1 MTTYANIKLSEIYA
15 LYGNPF
21 SRGSCKKNFKEK
33 IIRKHFKKLNFEEI
47 IKNENIQQKHNV
59 EDNSQINFLSKN
71 ENGLILLRN
80 AFTLHN
86 NTKSKSFLKIEN
98 LFPKNENNIEN
109 KNNSR
114 VHLNTDTYSVSS
126 QKKRTQQELIRK
138 TRANFTSEEN
148 AENTKM
154 SSILVKKF
162 KENISRINHIN
173 NNNKEKFV

>member
-1 MTTYANIKLSEIYA
+1 MTTYANIKLSEIFA

-86 NTKSKSFLKIEN
+86 NTKSKSF
-98 LFPKNENNIEN
+98 
-109 KNNSR
+109 
-114 VHLNTDTYSVSS
+114 SVSDITYNVL
-126 QKKRTQQELIRK
+126 RNNCK
-138 TRANFTSEEN
+138 TSYEGIFSSVTSYI
-148 AENTKM
+148 
-154 SSILVKKF
+154 ILEIV
-162 KENISRINHIN
+162 
-173 NNNKEKFV
+173 VA